1 MKRLFQPQ
9 NPSYIPVL
17 STWFGLLFGFA
28 EVIYLSIIKFLLE
41 KVIFQSQHFV
51 WMIPLMLTILLAF
64 TGFLLL
70 IPALKWIA
78 LANPGFVTTFFVFP
92 GLMALY
98 YVKPRIHVFAAL
110 LLAAGI
116 AVQAGRMVAK
126 RPDVFIKLVRI
137 TLPVMA
143 GVLLISM
150 LVMLR
155 FSQ

>member
-1 MKRLFQPQ
+1 MKLAMQPGK
-9 NPSYIPVL
+9 PAHIPVL

-28 EVIYLSIIKFLLE
+28 EVIYLSIIKFLLDR
-41 KVIFQSQHFV
+41 VIFQSQHYV
-51 WMIPLMLTILLAF
+51 WMIPLMLTLLLAIS
-64 TGFLLL
+64 GLLLL
-70 IPALKWIA
+70 IPALKWRA
-78 LANPGFVTTFFVFP
+78 LANPGFVTMFFVFP

-110 LLAAGI
+110 LLASGI

-126 RPDVFIKLVRI
+126 RPDVFMKLVRI
-137 TLPVMA
+137 TLPLMA

-155 FSQ
+155 YFQ